1 MSIPTN
7 NTKRMYNSDPL
18 IRSKV
23 WLKANT
29 FRTSLEGKLI
39 FARELEAEIN
49 GNKSP
54 NPHKGAFALDWL
66 VEAAVFLDMAFFGKA
81 SAEAQIASL
90 NAAAR
95 RGLMLHMA
103 TRTFSGETLR

>member
-7 NTKRMYNSDPL
+7 NTKRMYSSDPL
-18 IRSKV
+18 IRGKV
-23 WLKANT
+23 SLKSNT
-29 FRTSLEGKLI
+29 YRTELDGKLI
-39 FARELEAEIN
+39 YARQLEAEIHS
-49 GNKSP
+49 NKSP
-54 NPHKGAFALDWL
+54 NPHKNAFALDWL

-95 RGLMLHMA
+95 RGLMLHMN
-103 TRTFSGETLR
+103 TRTWNGETLR